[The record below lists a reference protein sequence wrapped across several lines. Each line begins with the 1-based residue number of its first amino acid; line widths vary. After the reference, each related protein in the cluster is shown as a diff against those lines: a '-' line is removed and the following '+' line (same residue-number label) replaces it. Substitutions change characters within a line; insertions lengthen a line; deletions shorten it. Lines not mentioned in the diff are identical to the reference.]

1 VVGRLLVLIL
11 AFNLLDGFQAAL
23 TPQNLA
29 LALVGCLLGTLIGVL
44 PGIGPITG
52 VALLFPITLSLGLN
66 DAATLILLASVY
78 YGSQYGGSTTSILL
92 NVPGEASSVVTTLD
106 GYQMSRQGRAGSA
119 LAIAAIGSFIAG
131 TGAVVGLMLFGPPL
145 SQVTTEFQSPEKF
158 MVVVLAFATVSSL
171 AGKSLMKGLLAVLFG
186 VMLSTVGTD
195 LQTGV
200 TRYTFGELKLQE
212 GMDFVIIAIGLFAVS
227 EVLTLLDNKVR
238 GEDVAF
244 VKAERVWVS
253 FKEFMFSLGAIIR
266 GTFIG
271 FFIGLLPGTGASV
284 AGFMSYGIEK
294 RLSDTDETF
303 GHGDIRGVAA
313 PESANNAAAGGSLIP
328 MLTLGIPGS
337 GTTAVLLGI
346 LISMGIRPGSG
357 NVFEDSP
364 ELIWTLIASMYIGNL
379 ILLLLNFPLVK
390 LFVKILEIPPWF
402 LMPMIL
408 VISYIGVYSVNNS
421 GLDITIMTIFGVV
434 GYVFRKLDVPLAPIL
449 MGLILGDDLEQN
461 FRRSLV
467 ASRGQYTTF
476 IDGWLN
482 LFLLLMALLVLFLP
496 QIVTRVRGRS
506 FKDEFADAGAE
517 V

>member
-1 VVGRLLVLIL
+1 MPSMI
-11 AFNLLDGFQAAL
+11 AFNIVDGFIAAL
-23 TPQNLA
+23 TPTNIA

-52 VALLFPITLSLGLN
+52 VAILFPITLTLGLN

-106 GYQMSRQGRAGSA
+106 GYQMARQGRAGQA
-119 LAIAAIGSFIAG
+119 LAISAIGSFIAG
-131 TGAVVGLMLFGPPL
+131 TGSVLGLMMFGPPL
-145 SQVTTEFQSPEKF
+145 SSVTTEFQSPEKF
-158 MVVVLAFATVSSL
+158 MVVLLAFATVSSL
-171 AGKSLMKGLLAVLFG
+171 AGKSIFKGLLAVVFG
-186 VMLSTVGTD
+186 VMLATVGTD

-200 TRYTFGELKLQE
+200 VRYTFGELKLQE
-212 GMDFVIIAIGLFAVS
+212 GMDFVIVAIGLFAVS
-227 EVLTLLDNKVR
+227 EVLTLLEDTVR
-238 GEDVAF
+238 GEAVVF
-244 VKAERVWVS
+244 QKAERIWVTW
-253 FKEFMFSLGAIIR
+253 KEFMFSLGAIIR
-266 GTFIG
+266 GTAIG
-271 FFIGLLPGTGASV
+271 FFVGLLPGTGASV
-284 AGFMSYGIEK
+284 AGFMSYGLEK
-294 RLSDTDETF
+294 RISDTDGTF
-303 GHGDIRGVAA
+303 GDGDIRGVAA
-313 PESANNAAAGGSLIP
+313 PESANNAAAGGSLVP
-328 MLTLGIPGS
+328 LLTLGIPGS

-357 NVFEDSP
+357 NVFSETP
-364 ELIWTLIASMYIGNL
+364 ELIWTLIASMYLGNL

-408 VISYIGVYSVNNS
+408 IISYIGVYSVNNS
-421 GLDITIMTIFGVV
+421 GLDITIMTLFGVL
-434 GYVFRKLDVPLAPIL
+434 GFIFRKLDVPLAPIL

-476 IDGWLN
+476 VDGWLN
-482 LFLLLMALLVLFLP
+482 IVLLIMALGVLFLP
-496 QIVTRVRGRS
+496 QILSRVRGTNIN
-506 FKDEFADAGAE
+506 DEFADAGAE